1 MVQQNKC
8 SCWYNSCNC
17 QDPNTKSSLLWSNGS
32 TTCYPSFI
40 LGFIFYYLPYY
51 SSLTSF
57 CSILVCPLTSPSY
70 QHHYTW
76 IIKYQSW
83 LHTDFI
89 LSKQWMFHSETR
101 HSGLLYCYF
110 LFYHSIYVSLL
121 SRYIIPS
128 FVLCT
133 LVLKIN
139 LVSPILLLSLSLGFP
154 PPFYWGFPSYMY
166 FWNRDNRRV
175 GWHST

>member
-1 MVQQNKC
+1 MGT
-8 SCWYNSCNC
+8 C
-17 QDPNTKSSLLWSNGS
+17 QDPNTKSSPLQNNGS

-40 LGFIFYYLPYY
+40 LGFIFYYPPYY
-51 SSLTSF
+51 SLPTSF
-57 CSILVCPLTSPSY
+57 CSIPVRLLISPSY

-76 IIKYQSW
+76 IIKYQLW

-89 LSKQWMFHSETR
+89 LSKQKMFHSETW

-110 LFYHSIYVSLL
+110 LFYHFIYALLL
-121 SRYIIPS
+121 SRYIILS

-139 LVSPILLLSLSLGFP
+139 LVSPFLLLSSSLGFP
-154 PPFYWGFPSYMY
+154 PLFYWEFLSYTSEIRTTEGLGDTAHKLRPKSY
-166 FWNRDNRRV
+166 WL
-175 GWHST
+175 H